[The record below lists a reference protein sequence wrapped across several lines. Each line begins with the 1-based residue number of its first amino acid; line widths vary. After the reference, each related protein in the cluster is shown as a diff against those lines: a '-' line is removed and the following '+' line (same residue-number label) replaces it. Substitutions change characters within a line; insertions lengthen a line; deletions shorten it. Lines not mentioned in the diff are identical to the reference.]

1 MEMREMGDAHDAML
15 CLSTELAEKKAA
27 GQHLSAHE
35 QIIADITWIDIQV
48 APNGFEGW
56 LYYTSNECIQR
67 TLAALDRIGC
77 ARVAELVKKA
87 LVVAA
92 IDLLKM
98 SNSDREARLDTL
110 SETDRRGLFELD
122 HEFYDAVDDCM
133 ERLRSFVNA

>member
-1 MEMREMGDAHDAML
+1 M
-15 CLSTELAEKKAA
+15 
-27 GQHLSAHE
+27 AHE

-77 ARVAELVKKA
+77 TRVAELVKKA

-98 SNSDREARLDTL
+98 SNSDREARLDSL
-110 SETDRRGLFELD
+110 SEADRRGLFELD
-122 HEFYDAVDDCM
+122 HEFCDAVDDCM